1 VGSANPDSVN
11 PTVDLLALP
20 PLERTVAAMPSTTKG
35 MTGVS
40 RSRSLAAARGTGRRL
55 LLVALAAAAVACS
68 QPAAAPQLPAATDR
82 CQAAELQPVQGGQHL
97 MPNQKPP
104 VPYNSTPPTSG
115 WHTSGRVEVR
125 VAPPEAPLTEPEQ
138 VAVLEAGAAVV
149 SHRGLAPD
157 QVEVLRRLAEERY
170 PDMLA
175 VTSYAKLGKG
185 EVALT
190 AWGVLQRCDGL
201 DEAAITAFADAYAL
215 QASES

>member
-1 VGSANPDSVN
+1 
-11 PTVDLLALP
+11 L
-20 PLERTVAAMPSTTKG
+20 
-35 MTGVS
+35 
-40 RSRSLAAARGTGRRL
+40 
-55 LLVALAAAAVACS
+55 C
-68 QPAAAPQLPAATDR
+68 
-82 CQAAELQPVQGGQHL
+82 
-97 MPNQKPP
+97 
-104 VPYNSTPPTSG
+104 
-115 WHTSGRVEVR
+115 
-125 VAPPEAPLTEPEQ
+125 
-138 VAVLEAGAAVV
+138 GAAVV
-149 SHRGLAPD
+149 SYRGLAPD

>member
-1 VGSANPDSVN
+1 
-11 PTVDLLALP
+11 
-20 PLERTVAAMPSTTKG
+20 M
-35 MTGVS
+35 
-40 RSRSLAAARGTGRRL
+40 
-55 LLVALAAAAVACS
+55 ALAVAAVACS

-82 CQAAELQPVQGGQHL
+82 CSAAELQPVQGGQHL

-115 WHTSGRVEVR
+115 WHTSGRVEPR
-125 VAPPEAPLTEPEQ
+125 VAPPRAPLTEPEQ
-138 VAVLEAGAAVV
+138 VAILEAGAAVV
-149 SHRGLAPD
+149 SYRGLPPD

-170 PDMLA
+170 PGRLA
-175 VTSYAKLGKG
+175 VTSYAKLDRG

-201 DEAAITAFADAYAL
+201 DEAAVTAFADAYGR